1 MSDIQDQNVLNI
13 KIFMDPNNNNTV
25 YYQFNENQPKP
36 FIENTG
42 GKTEFKTDLSD
53 IINGYYPQFLPVYTQ
68 HSKATSITGKA
79 TSITGKATN
88 IFSKFIST
96 PATKVYPERTTG
108 GKKTKSNRSYNAN
121 KTLKNRK

>member
-1 MSDIQDQNVLNI
+1 MSDIQDPNVLNI
-13 KIFMDPNNNNTV
+13 KIFMDPNNNTTV

-79 TSITGKATN
+79 TNFLSRIKYA
-88 IFSKFIST
+88 
-96 PATKVYPERTTG
+96 PATKVYPEGTVG